1 MRTVYITL
9 CLFALTF
16 ISCGKT
22 PKEASWQYVGSYY
35 CNYDVF
41 QPSFYQ
47 TQTAVQVYYKPG
59 NGNVVYYGVKDDSGN
74 IMEQWAGPSSL
85 NGFGTV
91 NFNNFRQGNNIGI
104 VALRIR
110 DLPMQYWP
118 AD

>member
-1 MRTVYITL
+1 M
-9 CLFALTF
+9 
-16 ISCGKT
+16 
-22 PKEASWQYVGSYY
+22 
-35 CNYDVF
+35 
-41 QPSFYQ
+41 
-47 TQTAVQVYYKPG
+47 
-59 NGNVVYYGVKDDSGN
+59 YYGVKDDSGN